1 MLATRHYFYPSQ
13 VVLVRSPADGSLR
26 PRDVRQLSGG
36 ERRRV
41 ALALSLGFEALV
53 RARRRLVSNLIVLDE
68 VRAWRNARKGS
79 QTKSGC
85 SANSLCW
92 IRCGVRGL
100 NRECVEVNWGKGPS

>member
-1 MLATRHYFYPSQ
+1 M
-13 VVLVRSPADGSLR
+13 RSPVDGSLR

-68 VRAWRNARKGS
+68 VR
-79 QTKSGC
+79 
-85 SANSLCW
+85 
-92 IRCGVRGL
+92 GVGMPGMEW
-100 NRECVEVNWGKGPS
+100 ECASRWLGKRVA